1 MAKDRIFNIRV
12 SEQDYAKLKDLGS
25 IQAREILLDAVN
37 KRLFEEMPKNEMER
51 LVYKYDKLDAVLAN
65 LEQKLYVIHQKALSK
80 LIDDD
85 YAQAALDDFEDF
97 FQRIDRSVAKLNRDR
112 FELLKMR
119 RAGTRYL
126 YTGIRELATKHGLQ
140 ELLNRPDADLYNE
153 LASRQ
158 LIDNKD
164 KYKKSV
170 SELIKSIQD
179 KIKEEEQLLNS
190 LRAMSPYIIMKENV
204 QGQIDGVKE
213 EMTDVLYVIEHLKEL
228 EKRYVNNFLESLK
241 FSKEDDERQ
250 VSKLLEN
257 KEYLQ
262 HFYNSDLSLYD
273 KFEKYLICCGIE
285 EARAKAIVKKH
296 MT

>member
-12 SEQDYAKLKDLGS
+12 SEDDYNKLKNLGS
-25 IQAREILLDAVN
+25 IQAREILLEAVN
-37 KRLFEEMPKNEMER
+37 KQLFEEIPKNEMER

-65 LEQKLYVIHQKALSK
+65 LEQKLQVTQQKALSK
-80 LIDDD
+80 LLDDN
-85 YAQAALDDFEDF
+85 YAQAALDDFEDL
-97 FQRIDRSVAKLNRDR
+97 FQRVSRSVAKLNRDR
-112 FELLKMR
+112 FELLRIR

-126 YTGIRELATKHGLQ
+126 YTEIRELATKHGL
-140 ELLNRPDADLYNE
+140 EKLLNRSDSDLYSE

-158 LIDNKD
+158 LIDNKN

-170 SELIKSIQD
+170 NELIKNIQD
-179 KIKEEEQLLNS
+179 KTKEEEQLLNS
-190 LRAMSPYIIMKENV
+190 LRSMSPYIIMKENV
-204 QGQIDGVKE
+204 QGQIDSVRE

-228 EKRYVNNFLESLK
+228 EKKYVNNFLESLK
-241 FSKEDDERQ
+241 FTKEGDERQ
-250 VSKLLEN
+250 VAKLLDN
-257 KEYLQ
+257 KDYLQ
-262 HFYNSDLSLYD
+262 NFYNSDLSLYE

>member
-12 SEQDYAKLKDLGS
+12 SEDDYNKLKNLGS
-25 IQAREILLDAVN
+25 IQAREILLEAVN
-37 KRLFEEMPKNEMER
+37 KQLFEETPKNEMER
-51 LVYKYDKLDAVLAN
+51 LVYKYDKLDAALAN
-65 LEQKLYVIHQKALSK
+65 LEQKLHVIQQKALSK
-80 LIDDD
+80 LLDDN
-85 YAQAALDDFEDF
+85 YAQAALDDFEDL
-97 FQRIDRSVAKLNRDR
+97 FQRVSRSVAKLNRDR
-112 FELLKMR
+112 FELLRIR

-126 YTGIRELATKHGLQ
+126 YTEIRELATKHGL
-140 ELLNRPDADLYNE
+140 EKLLNRSDSDLYNE

-170 SELIKSIQD
+170 SELIKHIQD
-179 KIKEEEQLLNS
+179 KTKEEEQLLNS
-190 LRAMSPYIIMKENV
+190 LRSMSPYIIMKENV
-204 QGQIDGVKE
+204 QGQIDSVRE

-228 EKRYVNNFLESLK
+228 EKKYVNNFLESLK
-241 FSKEDDERQ
+241 FTKEGDERQ
-250 VSKLLEN
+250 VAKLLDN
-257 KEYLQ
+257 KDYLQ
-262 HFYNSDLSLYD
+262 NFYNSDLSLYE